1 MSSTWGNWA
10 AEGVQYLG
18 QAIGEDA
25 LWSADAQRPAGLCTG
40 LDRAVTLVHGREGLR
55 REGQEVAAR
64 VSERYAAAKA
74 IEKRSAE
81 FFFKRLDL
89 RSDVGLHCVYFFGGA
104 REVQLFSKG
113 AKDLQLPHF
122 HE

>member
-1 MSSTWGNWA
+1 MRTVA

-25 LWSADAQRPAGLCTG
+25 LRSANAQRPAGLCTG
-40 LDRAVTLVHGREGLR
+40 LDRAVTLVHCREGLR

-64 VSERYAAAKA
+64 ISEGDATAEA

-81 FFFKRLDL
+81 FFFQRLDL
-89 RSDVGLHCVYFFGGA
+89 RSDVGLHGVHLFSGA
-104 REVQLFSKG
+104 REVQ
-113 AKDLQLPHF
+113 
-122 HE
+122 